1 MKKENRPPL
10 EFKAQLAIKAKSA
23 KGVPTYRRKAAPKQ
37 VLSGEYFNPKKYDCW
52 MFPKFKD
59 MKITDEN
66 ERDSE

>member
-1 MKKENRPPL
+1 MKTKGISSD
-10 EFKAQLAIKAKSA
+10 FKGQLAAKAKQLQGA
-23 KGVPTYRRKAAPKQ
+23 PTYRHQAAPKQ